1 MANLSQIV
9 NLKNGANVSA
19 ALGTFNGDTS
29 VAVGLS
35 GVDRKANI
43 VYKASGAL
51 NTKGKIAFGI
61 GVGYQFNSEVLEEE
75 NSNLKIKKLEEENNE
90 LKSRVLKLEESLN
103 ILMKNFIKK

>member
-51 NTKGKIAFGI
+51 NTKGKVAFGI
-61 GVGYQFNSEVLEEE
+61 GVGYQFNREVIEEE